1 MDRKLM
7 VAAVLAALC
16 SGAWAQWG
24 PYNAEFP
31 AASDGLLKKPS
42 QGEIF
47 AAAVRGEAVQP
58 FGMSGWF
65 KPSEPAAGRT
75 LMAGVNGGAAG
86 TGWFICSVDG
96 KFAFCG
102 YGVEVVSAQTLTP
115 NAWTHL
121 AASYDGRQL
130 TLYAN
135 GDPVAQREVA
145 LPAAEDRSRPVDAV
159 ARTGA
164 FAQISLAPRSKALT
178 GYAGRIA
185 GFTVTGAALG
195 GEELRA
201 AASTQPHDAL
211 INFETGSPS
220 WPIQVRQMYGQVAP
234 QDPWTLPKS
243 GSPLQPPKAVAAY
256 DGPPLAQNAPN
267 LWTLKSWLL
276 QAAPEVRATPA
287 QISSSAF
294 NADGWYTAT
303 TPGTVLTT
311 LVDRGVYPDPDY
323 GLNNLAI
330 PESLNKQDYWYRTAF
345 DLPVGFKAGQHL
357 FVTFKGVNYEAEV
370 WINGRKLGGMKGA
383 FVRGTFDI
391 SPYVKARARNVIAV
405 RVSPPPHPGIPQ
417 EESLTAGVGENGG
430 TLAQDGPTFIA
441 SEGWDWIPSVRDR
454 NTGLWQDV
462 MLHATRDLKLGDA
475 QIVTALPKADNSE
488 ADVSIE
494 VPVTN
499 LSRAPLRTTL
509 RATISRRDG
518 SMKPIQ
524 ITKEFTLAPGER
536 SLRFD
541 TLKLKNPKLWWPNG
555 YGAPDLHE
563 LKLEVVQGGQ
573 VSDLSTTRFGVRA
586 VTYELSLVDQGGHL
600 RRVEADFVKGRE
612 LGVRITDG
620 RHQAIHKLPDNN
632 WATGLRPEAENTAAI
647 KPLPET
653 SLAPFLVIK
662 VNGVRIAARGG
673 NWGTEDWRKRVER
686 ERLEPY
692 FRLHRDAN
700 VNIIRNW
707 VGQNTEDAFYDLAD
721 EYGLMVLNDFWAST
735 QDYNLE
741 PQDVNLFME
750 NASDVVKRYR
760 NHPSVV
766 LWFGRNEGVP
776 QPVLNEQLESMIY
789 KLDGTRWYTGSS
801 NRINLQNSGPYNY
814 QPAASYF
821 TDHAKGFS
829 VEVGTQSFP
838 TLESIQATVP
848 STDLW
853 PLGDTVAYHDWHPD
867 GNGGVKSFNKAMETE
882 YGAPSSLA
890 DFERKAQLMNY
901 ESHRAIFEGMNAGLW
916 TQNSGRMLWMTQP
929 AWPSTMWQILS
940 HDYDTHAAFYGVKS
954 AAEPV
959 HVQLNL
965 PDHRLQVVNN
975 PQTAL
980 KCANLTWVAWDV
992 SGKLVGN
999 AIIPV
1004 TAPAG
1009 GLSAPADIG
1018 LDALLAK
1025 YRQLILRVSVRDV
1038 NNQLI
1043 TQNVYWPSATP
1054 QDHQALN
1061 QLPQVPLSVAARWG
1075 KAEIAGERQLD
1086 VTLLNR
1092 DAAPAL
1098 LGKLTLLKS
1107 DGTRILPVYY
1117 SDNYLS
1123 LPPGENRLVK
1133 ISFKAEGDVKLDLRG
1148 WNVAPQSLAV
1158 DSRSGLAGDG
1168 GVCSTTPSPRQID
1181 YQWMSRERWR
1191 QMYAEDV
1198 AVADQGNV
1206 DLLFVGDSITEGWN
1220 QDVWNKSFGGW
1231 RAANF
1236 GIGGDHTGNVL
1247 WRLQNGHAEKL
1258 HPKAVVL
1265 TIGVNN
1271 FSFCSAS
1278 PEQAFEGIK
1287 LVVVQLRKLYP
1298 EARILLNAVLP
1309 HGQTPQSPERM
1320 RVAELNRMVAT
1331 LNDGQHVFYHD
1342 YGQRFLRA
1350 NGEMSPQV
1358 MGDFLHPTV
1367 QGYQI
1372 WADAMLPDIRQLMK

>member
-1 MDRKLM
+1 MNRKLLVLM
-7 VAAVLAALC
+7 ALASTAAQA
-16 SGAWAQWG
+16 GTQWG

-31 AASDGLLKKPS
+31 SASDGLLKKPA

-47 AAAVRGEAVQP
+47 GTVAVQP
-58 FGMSGWF
+58 FSLSGWF
-65 KPSEPAAGRT
+65 KSSEPAAGRT
-75 LMAGVNGGAAG
+75 LIAGVSGAQAG
-86 TGWFICSVDG
+86 TGWFLCSVDG
-96 KFAFCG
+96 KFGFCG
-102 YGVEVVSAQTLTP
+102 YGVEVLSPLTLAP

-121 AASYDGRQL
+121 AASYDGKQM

-135 GDPVAQREVA
+135 GAPITQRDVALGATAAGSGAVAQV
-145 LPAAEDRSRPVDAV
+145 
-159 ARTGA
+159 
-164 FAQISLAPRSKALT
+164 SLGPRSKALT

-185 GFTVTGAALG
+185 EFVVIGSALDAGAV
-195 GEELRA
+195 RA
-201 AASTQPHDAL
+201 AAATPPKDAL

-220 WPIQVRQMYGQVAP
+220 WPIQVRQMYGQLAP

-243 GSPLQPPKAVAAY
+243 GSPLQAPVARPAY
-256 DGPPLAQNAPN
+256 AGPALAQNAFN
-267 LWTLKSWLL
+267 LWTLKSWKL
-276 QAAPEVRATPA
+276 QAAPEVRATPE
-287 QISSSAF
+287 QISSAGF
-294 NADGWYTAT
+294 NADSWYVTT

-330 PESLNKQDYWYRTAF
+330 PEQLNKQDYWYRSPF
-345 DLPVGFKAGQHL
+345 ELPAGFKTGQHL

-391 SPYVKARARNVIAV
+391 SPYLKTKGQNVIAV
-405 RVSPPPHPGIPQ
+405 KVSPPPHPGIPQ
-417 EESLTAGVGENGG
+417 EESMTAGVGENGG

-462 MLHATRDLKLGDA
+462 ILHTTHDLKLGDA
-475 QIVTALPKADNSE
+475 HIITALPKADNSE
-488 ADVSIE
+488 ADINIE

-499 LSRAPLRTTL
+499 LSKTAQRTIV
-509 RATISRRDG
+509 RATITRCDG
-518 SMKPIQ
+518 SMKPVVV
-524 ITKEFTLAPGER
+524 TKEITLAPGQQTV
-536 SLRFD
+536 RFD
-541 TLKLKNPKLWWPNG
+541 KLTLNKPKLWWPNG

-563 LKLEVVQGGQ
+563 LKLEAVQGKQ
-573 VSDLSTTRFGVRA
+573 LSDASNTRFGVRA
-586 VTYELSLVDQGGHL
+586 VTYELSLVDQSGHL
-600 RRVEADFVKGRE
+600 RRVEADFTKGRE

-620 RHQAIHKLPDNN
+620 RHQAIKKLADNN
-632 WATGLRPEAENTAAI
+632 WATGLRAEADGTAAI
-647 KPLPET
+647 KALSDT
-653 SLAPFLVIK
+653 TLSPFLVIK

-692 FRLHRDAN
+692 FRLHREAN

-707 VGQNTEDAFYDLAD
+707 VGQNTEDAFFDLAD

-750 NASDVVKRYR
+750 NARDVVQRYR

-776 QPVLNEQLESMIY
+776 QPVLNEQLEAMIY

-801 NRINLQNSGPYNY
+801 NRVNLQNSGPYNY

-838 TLESIQATVP
+838 TLESIKAAVPAT
-848 STDLW
+848 DQW

-867 GNGGVKSFNKAMETE
+867 GNGGVKTFNQAMETE
-882 YGAPSSLA
+882 YGAPASLA

-959 HVQLNL
+959 HVQMNL
-965 PDHRLQVVNN
+965 PDHRVVVVNN
-975 PQTAL
+975 PQAAL
-980 KCANLTWVAWDV
+980 NGATLTWVAWTV
-992 SGKLVGN
+992 EGKLVGGTN
-999 AIIPV
+999 VPV
-1004 TAPAG
+1004 SAPAG
-1009 GLSAPADIG
+1009 GVSAPLDIG
-1018 LDALLAK
+1018 LDALLARHK
-1025 YRQLILRVSVRDV
+1025 LLIVRLSLRDAGNQIVS
-1038 NNQLI
+1038 
-1043 TQNVYWPSATP
+1043 QNIYWPSATP
-1054 QDHQALN
+1054 QDRQALN

-1075 KAEIAGERQLD
+1075 KAEKEGERQLE

-1092 DAAPAL
+1092 NGAPAL
-1098 LGKLTLLKS
+1098 GGKLTLLKA
-1107 DGTRILPVYY
+1107 DGTRVLPVYY
-1117 SDNYLS
+1117 SDNYVT
-1123 LPPGENRLVK
+1123 LPPGESRQVK
-1133 ISFKAEGDVKLDLRG
+1133 AVFKTEGDVKLELRG

-1158 DSRSGLAGDG
+1158 DGKSGLAGDG
-1168 GVCSTTPSPRQID
+1168 AACSLTPEPRKID
-1181 YQWMSRERWR
+1181 YHWMSREKWR
-1191 QMYAEDV
+1191 QMFNEDV
-1198 AVADQGNV
+1198 AVADKGDV

-1220 QDVWNKSFGGW
+1220 QQVWRKSFGGW

-1258 HPKAVVL
+1258 HPKLVVL

-1271 FSFCSAS
+1271 LGFCGAT
-1278 PEQAFEGIK
+1278 PAEAFEGVK
-1287 LVVVQLRKLYP
+1287 AVVGQLRTLYP
-1298 EARILLNAVLP
+1298 SSRILLNAVLP
-1309 HGQTPQSPERM
+1309 YGQYPTSPQRLQVLEM
-1320 RVAELNRMVAT
+1320 NRMIAT
-1331 LNDGQHVFYHD
+1331 LGDGQQVMYHD
-1342 YGQRFLRA
+1342 YGKSFLQP
-1350 NGEMSPQV
+1350 NGDLSPDV
-1358 MGDFLHPTV
+1358 MPDFLHPTAK
-1367 QGYQI
+1367 GYQI
-1372 WADAMLPDIRQLMK
+1372 WSDAMLPDIRKLME